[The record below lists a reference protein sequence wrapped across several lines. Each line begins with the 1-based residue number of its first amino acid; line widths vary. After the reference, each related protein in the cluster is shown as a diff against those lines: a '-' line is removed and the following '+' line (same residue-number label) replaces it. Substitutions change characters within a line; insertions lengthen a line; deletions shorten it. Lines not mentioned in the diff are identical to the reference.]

1 MSNARLNIVRAM
13 AGMAWAD
20 GRMDKKEKEKL
31 RVLAKRIGLDA
42 SQRSTVEGYLI
53 SRPSIED
60 LTFDELNEKERQAL
74 FLMAV
79 HYAFMDNRLRPGE
92 KQVLD
97 LLAGALDISAEER
110 ARIEETVKAQKRK
123 T

>member
-60 LTFDELNEKERQAL
+60 LTFDELNEKERQAM

-79 HYAFMDNRLRPGE
+79 HYAFMDKRLRPGE
-92 KQVLD
+92 KKVLD
-97 LLAGALDISAEER
+97 LLAQALDISAELR
-110 ARIEETVKAQKRK
+110 AQMEETVRAQKK
-123 T
+123 K